1 MADHV
6 RIKKLGDLMVEV
18 SPEIPVDMV
27 NVTVAGITADSRQ
40 VTPGMLFV
48 AVRGGS
54 SDGHHYIQEAVK
66 RGCVA
71 VLAAEDVPAIDCDVP
86 VITVPDT
93 RSAMGHLA
101 AAFYD
106 FPAREMTMIGI
117 TGTNGK
123 TTSSYILEKFIQE
136 AGGIPGVVGTIN
148 IRYLDVILEAM
159 LTTPEAM
166 EIHRQLRLMADHGV
180 THVVMEV
187 SSHGLEQERVNAILF
202 DVALF
207 TNLSRDHLDFHGSM
221 ESYFAAK
228 KRLFANHM
236 NDTGTA
242 VVVLSQ
248 SVTGGNGDWG
258 KRLAE
263 FLLEKTRLK
272 VVTCGIQYG
281 DVRALKYSFSLE
293 GTSAE
298 IISNDT
304 VFSIETPL
312 VGAFNLEN
320 VLGCITCG
328 LVLGYGMESMQP
340 TLATLESIPGRL
352 ERVKVVQDDNEPVL
366 RDVFVD
372 YAHTPE
378 ALQHV
383 LQTIRSLNPNR
394 LVVVFG
400 CGGDRDRGK
409 RPLMGEVAGRLSDV
423 CLVTSDN
430 PRSESPQEILND
442 IETGLQGISAVKI
455 DSTRL
460 SRNPSLRGY
469 DIIESRRDA
478 IKRAIE
484 VSRPGDV
491 ILICGKGHE
500 SYQIKRSGRIFFDDR
515 QEARKQLE
523 RIRQAA

>member
-6 RIKKLGDLMVEV
+6 PIKKLGDLMAEV
-18 SPEIPVDMV
+18 LSAIPIDMV
-27 NVTVAGITADSRQ
+27 NVTVSGITADSRH

-48 AVRGGS
+48 AVRGEN
-54 SDGHHYIQEAVK
+54 SDGHHYIQEAVR

-71 VLAAEDVPAIDCDVP
+71 VLAEYVPSIDCDVQLL
-86 VITVPDT
+86 TVPDT

-106 FPAREMTMIGI
+106 FPAREMTMVAI

-123 TTSSYILEKFIQE
+123 TTSSYILESLIRA

-148 IRYLDVILEAM
+148 IRYLDVTLEAM

-166 EIHRQLRLMADHGV
+166 DIQKQLRLMADNGV

-187 SSHGLEQERVNAILF
+187 SSHGLEQQRVNAIFF

-228 KRLFANHM
+228 KRLFISHM
-236 NDTGTA
+236 KDTGTA
-242 VVVLSQ
+242 VVVLSK
-248 SVTGGNGDWG
+248 SATGTNGDWG
-258 KRLAE
+258 KRLVE
-263 FLLEKTRLK
+263 FLSAKTDLRL
-272 VVTCGIQYG
+272 VTCGIQYG
-281 DVRALKYSFSLE
+281 DVRALTYSFSLE
-293 GTSAE
+293 GISAE
-298 IISNDT
+298 INSNDT
-304 VFSIETPL
+304 VFPIATPL

-320 VLGCITCG
+320 VLGCVACG
-328 LVLGYGMESMQP
+328 LVLGYGMEIIQSS
-340 TLATLESIPGRL
+340 LATLESIPGRL
-352 ERVKVVQDDNEPVL
+352 ERVKVAKEDNEPVQP
-366 RDVFVD
+366 DVFVD

-383 LQTIRSLNPNR
+383 LQTIRSLSPDR

-400 CGGDRDRGK
+400 CGGDRDKGK

-442 IETGLQGISAVKI
+442 IERGLHEISAVKI
-455 DSTRL
+455 DSIRL
-460 SRNPSLRGY
+460 GRDPSLKGY
-469 DIIESRRDA
+469 DIIESRREA

-484 VSRPGDV
+484 LSRPGDV
-491 ILICGKGHE
+491 IVICGKGHE
-500 SYQIKRSGRIFFDDR
+500 SYQIERSGRIFFDDR

-523 RIRQAA
+523 RIREAA

>member
-1 MADHV
+1 MADLV
-6 RIKKLGDLMVEV
+6 RIKKLGDLMAEV
-18 SPEIPVDMV
+18 SPAIPVDMV
-27 NVTVAGITADSRQ
+27 NLTVSGITADSRQ

-48 AVRGGS
+48 AIRGES
-54 SDGHHYIQEAVK
+54 SDGHHYIQEAVQ
-66 RGCVA
+66 RGCIA
-71 VLAAEDVPAIDCDVP
+71 VLAEYVPSIDCDVP
-86 VITVPDT
+86 LITVPDT
-93 RSAMGHLA
+93 RSAMGYLA
-101 AAFYD
+101 ASFYD

-123 TTSSYILEKFIQE
+123 TTSSYILENLIHA

-148 IRYLDVILEAM
+148 IRYLDVILEAV

-166 EIHRQLRLMADHGV
+166 DIQKQLRLMADSGV

-187 SSHGLEQERVNAILF
+187 SSHGLEQERINAIFF

-221 ESYFAAK
+221 ESYFDAK
-228 KRLFANHM
+228 KRLFASHM
-236 NDTGTA
+236 KDTGTA

-248 SVTGGNGDWG
+248 SATGDNGDWG

-263 FLLEKTRLK
+263 FLSTKTHLK
-272 VVTCGIQYG
+272 LVTCGIQYG
-281 DVRALKYSFSLE
+281 DVRALTYSFSLE
-293 GTSAE
+293 GISAE
-298 IISNDT
+298 INSNDT
-304 VFSIETPL
+304 VFPIETPL

-320 VLGCITCG
+320 VLGCIACG
-328 LVLGYGMESMQP
+328 LVLGYAMEIMQP
-340 TLATLESIPGRL
+340 TLATLDSIPGRL
-352 ERVKVVQDDNEPVL
+352 ERVKVTKEDNEPVL

-383 LQTIRSLNPNR
+383 LQTIRSLNPDR

-400 CGGDRDRGK
+400 CGGDRDKGK

-442 IETGLQGISAVKI
+442 IERGLQEISAVKI
-455 DSTRL
+455 DSKRL
-460 SRNPSLRGY
+460 GRDPSLKGY
-469 DIIESRRDA
+469 DIVESRREA

-484 VSRPGDV
+484 MSRPGDV
-491 ILICGKGHE
+491 IVICGKGHE
-500 SYQIKRSGRIFFDDR
+500 SYQIVQSGRIFFDDR

-523 RIRQAA
+523 RIREAA

>member
-1 MADHV
+1 MTDQA
-6 RIKKLGDLMVEV
+6 RIKKLGDLMAEV
-18 SPEIPVDMV
+18 SSAIPVDMV
-27 NVTVAGITADSRQ
+27 NLTVSGITADSRQ

-48 AVRGGS
+48 AVSGDK
-54 SDGHHYIQEAVK
+54 SDGHHYIQEAVR

-71 VLAAEDVPAIDCDVP
+71 VLAEYVPSDDCDVHL
-86 VITVPDT
+86 ITVPDT

-106 FPAREMTMIGI
+106 FPAREMTMIAI

-123 TTSSYILEKFIQE
+123 TTSSYILENLIRH

-148 IRYLDVILEAM
+148 VRYLDVTLEAV

-166 EIHRQLRLMADHGV
+166 DIQQQLRLMADNGV

-187 SSHGLEQERVNAILF
+187 SSHGLEQERVNAIFF

-221 ESYFAAK
+221 ENYFAAK
-228 KRLFANHM
+228 KILFARHM
-236 NDTGTA
+236 KDTGTA

-248 SVTGGNGDWG
+248 SETGDWG
-258 KRLAE
+258 KRLVE
-263 FLLEKTRLK
+263 FLSANTHLK
-272 VVTCGIQYG
+272 LVTCGIGYG
-281 DVRALKYSFSLE
+281 DVRALTYSFSLE
-293 GTSAE
+293 GISAE
-298 IISNDT
+298 INSNDT
-304 VFSIETPL
+304 VFSIQTPL

-320 VLGCITCG
+320 VLGCIACG

-340 TLATLESIPGRL
+340 ALASLDSIPGRL
-352 ERVKVVQDDNEPVL
+352 EKVKVAKEDNEPVL

-383 LQTIRSLNPNR
+383 LQTIRSLNPDR
-394 LVVVFG
+394 LIVVFG
-400 CGGDRDRGK
+400 CGGDRDKGK

-430 PRSESPQEILND
+430 PRSESPNEILND
-442 IETGLQGISAVKI
+442 IERGLQEISAVRI
-455 DSTRL
+455 DSNRL
-460 SRNPSLRGY
+460 GRDPDLKGY
-469 DIIESRRDA
+469 DIIESRREA

-491 ILICGKGHE
+491 IVICGKGHE
-500 SYQIKRSGRIFFDDR
+500 SYQIERSGRIFFDDR

-523 RIRQAA
+523 RIREAA